1 MHGTRARRSSN
12 VVTASAAAAA
22 LLERL
27 AFERLLAELSSR
39 LANVAGPAVFA
50 EIQKALQRLVEFFG
64 YDRCTFSEFAADES
78 LNILCSAAAKG
89 FEPHPTGPF
98 NTQLTWFFDELRAG
112 RIIALPEMPDGLPA
126 QAVAEAEY
134 CRRTGLRSHLSIPL
148 RAGGRTAGV
157 LSFAGF
163 RRSRSW
169 PAEVIIR
176 LGIIGEMFIGA
187 MRRARVEEEA
197 QQLRARV
204 WHADRVS
211 RVSALSSALAHEIN
225 QPLCAIL
232 SNAQAALANLDRGEV
247 RPEEIR
253 EILQDVVRDDKRAAD
268 TIRTMRAF
276 LRHDN
281 GGRERIDVAA
291 AMQDVLH
298 LLAAEFRSKAIRI
311 EARLEPDCWT
321 IADKTQIEQVA
332 LNLLLN
338 AAAAM
343 ESSPAGERLLQLSSA
358 RTGDGR
364 IAVKVRDAGVGIAP
378 ENLEM
383 VFEPFWTTRKE
394 GLGLGLAICRSIIET
409 HDGNILVEPNADR
422 GVTFRFEL
430 AADEGAAAPQPTPLP
445 GAPPEPAAP
454 HVVAAGPV
462 VCVIDDETAVRE
474 GVVRLLAAQGW
485 SAACYESADEFL
497 RHRPAADVGCLVLDN
512 HMPGMSG
519 RELQAH
525 LARSGAAIP
534 VVFLSGHGDVSTSV
548 AAMKQGAVDFLLKPV
563 DGGQLVAA
571 VRRAL
576 ARHASARS
584 RVLELDAGMTR
595 LGKLSARERQ
605 VMNEVIRGRLNKQ
618 IAADLEI
625 ALQTVK
631 QHRARVMQ
639 KMGATSLAD
648 LVRMCEALL
657 GGMPAAAQPP
667 SATIAPISSTPIA
680 AMPRPAR
687 QALPPE

>member
-1 MHGTRARRSSN
+1 MAGVMGLERSEYVAAVAPNSGGVVGAIAPSDPSHVPAAMCMHGGPADMVIVNFTDTSN
-12 VVTASAAAAA
+12 NFETQLKDAGASIAITNKAPITAAT
-22 LLERL
+22 LERL
-27 AFERLLAELSSR
+27 PALKLIAVAATGTDCVDKAACAARGVLVSNIRGYAINTVPEHAFALILALRRNVVAYRESV
-39 LANVAGPAVFA
+39 LAGRWQQSGQF
-50 EIQKALQRLVEFFG
+50 
-64 YDRCTFSEFAADES
+64 C
-78 LNILCSAAAKG
+78 
-89 FEPHPTGPF
+89 
-98 NTQLTWFFDELRAG
+98 FFDHPIRDLRG
-112 RIIALPEMPDGLPA
+112 
-126 QAVAEAEY
+126 
-134 CRRTGLRSHLSIPL
+134 S
-148 RAGGRTAGV
+148 
-157 LSFAGF
+157 
-163 RRSRSW
+163 
-169 PAEVIIR
+169 R

-298 LLAAEFRSKAIRI
+298 LFVVEFRSKAIRI

-445 GAPPEPAAP
+445 GAAPEPAAP

-576 ARHASARS
+576 ARHASERS

>member
-64 YDRCTFSEFAADES
+64 YDRCTFSEFAADGS

-98 NTQLTWFFDELRAG
+98 NAQLTWSFDELRAG

-268 TIRTMRAF
+268 TIRTIEPTFGYEGREAAVYALYDYGFRCVIAPSFGDIFAQNAAKNGLLTAVVTETDIVELAAAIPASPAQQMNVDLERQTISCANRSCAF
-276 LRHDN
+276 TIDPISRNQLLNGWDDIDLTDN
-281 GGRERIDVAA
+281 YRERIVA
-291 AMQDVLH
+291 
-298 LLAAEFRSKAIRI
+298 FKAK
-311 EARLEPDCWT
+311 
-321 IADKTQIEQVA
+321 DKT
-332 LNLLLN
+332 
-338 AAAAM
+338 
-343 ESSPAGERLLQLSSA
+343 A
-358 RTGDGR
+358 RPW
-364 IAVKVRDAGVGIAP
+364 V
-378 ENLEM
+378 
-383 VFEPFWTTRKE
+383 
-394 GLGLGLAICRSIIET
+394 
-409 HDGNILVEPNADR
+409 
-422 GVTFRFEL
+422 
-430 AADEGAAAPQPTPLP
+430 
-445 GAPPEPAAP
+445 
-454 HVVAAGPV
+454 
-462 VCVIDDETAVRE
+462 
-474 GVVRLLAAQGW
+474 
-485 SAACYESADEFL
+485 
-497 RHRPAADVGCLVLDN
+497 
-512 HMPGMSG
+512 MP
-519 RELQAH
+519 
-525 LARSGAAIP
+525 
-534 VVFLSGHGDVSTSV
+534 
-548 AAMKQGAVDFLLKPV
+548 K
-563 DGGQLVAA
+563 
-571 VRRAL
+571 
-576 ARHASARS
+576 
-584 RVLELDAGMTR
+584 
-595 LGKLSARERQ
+595 
-605 VMNEVIRGRLNKQ
+605 
-618 IAADLEI
+618 
-625 ALQTVK
+625 
-631 QHRARVMQ
+631 
-639 KMGATSLAD
+639 
-648 LVRMCEALL
+648 
-657 GGMPAAAQPP
+657 
-667 SATIAPISSTPIA
+667 IS
-680 AMPRPAR
+680 
-687 QALPPE
+687 